1 MTTST
6 AARPAPPAARPRD
19 VVRQVVVAVSAVLAV
34 VGSFVGSGAVVGTP
48 VNELAD
54 GALSAEGTL
63 VAPDGPAF
71 GIWSVIYL
79 GLIALAVWQLQPSRR
94 ADPRQRETG
103 WWVAASMLLNAVW
116 LGVTQ
121 LELIGLSVGV
131 IVALLIVLAVVFGR
145 LAGTRPRSRV
155 EAVVL
160 DGTIGLYLGWVSI
173 ATVANTA
180 SALVYADVPLSLPA
194 VAWAVI
200 VLVVAAVVGVVVAVR
215 AGGRIAFAVALAW
228 GLAWVAVGRSSG
240 PDSSTPVLV
249 TAELAAAVV
258 LLSALIVRARRGWI
272 VRRAEEA

>member
-6 AARPAPPAARPRD
+6 AARPAASAAGPRD
-19 VVRQVVVAVSAVLAV
+19 VTRQVVLAVSAVVAL
-34 VGSFVGSGAVVGTP
+34 VGSFIGSGAVVGTP

-79 GLIALAVWQLQPSRR
+79 GLVVLAAWQLLPSRR
-94 ADPRQRETG
+94 ADPRLRATG
-103 WWVAASMLLNAVW
+103 WWITASLLLNAVW

-121 LELIGLSVGV
+121 AELIGLSVGV
-131 IVALLIVLAVVFGR
+131 IALLLIVLAVVFGR
-145 LAGTRPRSRV
+145 LADSRPTSRV

-160 DGTIGLYLGWVSI
+160 DGTMGLYLGWVSI

-180 SALVYADVPLSLPA
+180 SALVYADVPLSLAPE
-194 VAWAVI
+194 AWAVV
-200 VLVVAAVVGVVVAVR
+200 VLAVAAVVGVAVAVR
-215 AGGRIAFAVALAW
+215 ARGRLAFAVALSW

-240 PDSSTPVLV
+240 PDSSTLV
-249 TAELAAAVV
+249 AVSAVVAAAAV
-258 LLSALIVRARRGWI
+258 LISAIAVRILTRDTA
-272 VRRAEEA
+272 VR